1 MMMMMMIVIDDDL
14 EKIDSD
20 RDSNDEM
27 ESDIYNDESNE

>member
-1 MMMMMMIVIDDDL
+1 MMMMIAIDDDL

>member
-1 MMMMMMIVIDDDL
+1 MMIMIVIDDDL

>member
-1 MMMMMMIVIDDDL
+1 MMIVIDDDL

>member
-1 MMMMMMIVIDDDL
+1 MMMMIVIDDDL

>member
-1 MMMMMMIVIDDDL
+1 MMMMMIVIDDDL

>member
-1 MMMMMMIVIDDDL
+1 MMMIVIDDDL

-27 ESDIYNDESNE
+27 ESDIYNDDSNE

>member
-1 MMMMMMIVIDDDL
+1 MMMIVIDDDL